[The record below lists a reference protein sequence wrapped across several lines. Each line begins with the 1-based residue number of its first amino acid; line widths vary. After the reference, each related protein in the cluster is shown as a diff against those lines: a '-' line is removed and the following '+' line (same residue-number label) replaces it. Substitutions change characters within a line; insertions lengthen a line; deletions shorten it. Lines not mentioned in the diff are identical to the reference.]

1 MAVSQLI
8 FLNTKARHSQHSANL
23 VASGPAG
30 IVAKFSSFEIII
42 NNFRLC
48 TFLEC
53 KQQLPSSWILGGGKC
68 LGSICYH
75 C

>member
-8 FLNTKARHSQHSANL
+8 FLNTDTRHSRHCANL

-30 IVAKFSSFEIII
+30 IVHPVAKFVGVFKIII

-53 KQQLPSSWILGGGKC
+53 KQQL
-68 LGSICYH
+68 
-75 C
+75 

>member
-8 FLNTKARHSQHSANL
+8 FLNTDTRHSRHCANL

-30 IVAKFSSFEIII
+30 IVAKFVSVFEIII

-48 TFLEC
+48 AFLEC
-53 KQQLPSSWILGGGKC
+53 KQQL
-68 LGSICYH
+68 
-75 C
+75 